1 MLLVNEMAVS
11 SIVAPNPAA
20 GTISIISFFLAAKF
34 DMNVLTFF
42 SLYVF
47 DDSGFQI
54 AILYNEYV
62 LLFPLIILTK

>member
-11 SIVAPNPAA
+11 SIVAPNPA